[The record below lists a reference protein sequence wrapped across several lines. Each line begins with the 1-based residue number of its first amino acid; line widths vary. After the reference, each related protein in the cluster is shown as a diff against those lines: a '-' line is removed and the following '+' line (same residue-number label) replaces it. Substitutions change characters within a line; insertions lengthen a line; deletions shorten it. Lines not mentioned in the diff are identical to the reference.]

1 MVDPKVLREINFFSD
16 LSDDELKAISKVTR
30 KNGYKVGETVFRE
43 NEEGQSLYIIKKGE
57 VKVCKTA
64 PDGELL
70 TLTLLKD
77 GDVFGE
83 MSFLDG
89 RPHSATVV
97 AIVPTEVFVIEKG
110 DFDKLINAEP
120 MLVYKVMKNIIF
132 TIHSIV
138 RGMNARYMEMVSY
151 MWGRRRG

>member
-1 MVDPKVLREINFFSD
+1 MVDPKILREIHFFSD
-16 LSDDELKAISKVTR
+16 LSDDELKAISRILHK
-30 KNGYKVGETVFRE
+30 KDYKVGETIFRE
-43 NEEGQSLYIIKKGE
+43 NDEGQSLYIIRKGE
-57 VKVCKTA
+57 VKVCKTG

-89 RPHSATVV
+89 RPHSASVV

-110 DFDKLINAEP
+110 DFDKLIKAEP
-120 MLVYKVMKNIIF
+120 ILVYKVMKNIVF
-132 TIHSIV
+132 NIHSIV
-138 RGMNARYMEMVSY
+138 RGMNARYMEMVNY